1 MKEPRMPRN
10 TCPAIDSV
18 QESIT
23 KAASFADDV
32 MRELDGL
39 NDQLEDL
46 RSANAQLRECAE
58 YWKARV
64 EALEDRISELESK

>member
-1 MKEPRMPRN
+1 MPRN

-32 MRELDGL
+32 MRALEGL

-58 YWKARV
+58 YWERRAE
-64 EALEDRISELESK
+64 EAEDKLREMEANA